1 MQVRWVL
8 WLRVSYKLQPRCSR
22 FIWRLNWR
30 KTHIQAHLHGCWWDS
45 VPQGLLNDGL
55 SSSLCVVWRWLSS
68 SLPYVS
74 LHRMSHNVEAC
85 FIRAS
90 KEMVEG
96 GGWQWESRNFRT
108 KSWTWRSISFIRD
121 KSWGLALN
129 QGEGFAQEHKYPEVE
144 AIYYVVL
151 LPQVRGFWMCP
162 YGSPVPCHLFILS
175 PFGNKPCMNCLIFYV
190 PSVYR

>member
-8 WLRVSYKLQPRCSR
+8 WLRVSHKLRPRCSR

-30 KTHIQAHLHGCWWDS
+30 KTHIRAHLHGGWWDS
-45 VPQGLLNDGL
+45 VPQGLLNGGL

-85 FIRAS
+85 FIRVS
-90 KEMVEG
+90 KEKVEG
-96 GGWQWESRNFRT
+96 GGWQWESRYFRT
-108 KSWTWRSISFIRD
+108 KSWAWRSISFIRD

-129 QGEGFAQEHKYPEVE
+129 QGEGFGQEHKYPEVE
-144 AIYYVVL
+144 IIRGRFGSHL
-151 LPQVRGFWMCP
+151 LHGSTSTSQVSECALMVPLCPATVYTWSFW
-162 YGSPVPCHLFILS
+162 
-175 PFGNKPCMNCLIFYV
+175 K
-190 PSVYR
+190 